1 MSKTDELQKLKQKK
15 EDLDKLLG
23 QEQWYSWNDAAKVDM
38 ERKLAEKQLHE
49 LMNQTEPTF
58 QKKCTLKSKQGSEK
72 QFTVTDGAPDPSNN
86 VISINSPIGQ
96 KLAQMKAGDKLEIG
110 GEEFELSSD

>member
-1 MSKTDELQKLKQKK
+1 MATKDEIAKLKQKK

-49 LMNQTEPTF
+49 MMNQAEPTF
-58 QKKCTLKSKQGSEK
+58 KKTFKLKSARGEKK
-72 QFTVTDGAPDPSNN
+72 QFTVTDGVPDPDHD
-86 VISINSPIGQ
+86 VISTSSPIGQ

-110 GEEFELSSD
+110 GEVFELTNS